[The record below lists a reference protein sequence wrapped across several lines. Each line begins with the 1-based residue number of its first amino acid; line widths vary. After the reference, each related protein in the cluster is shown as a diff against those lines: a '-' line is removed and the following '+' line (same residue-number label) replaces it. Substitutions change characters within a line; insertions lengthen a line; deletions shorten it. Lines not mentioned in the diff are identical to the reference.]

1 MTTLADPGSV
11 DGTGGVIGT
20 RRCALAYLESSPQS
34 FLLVC
39 QDVFVVG
46 LADEMLRDQI
56 LQLCSIIL
64 LSGERWREQRRPPS
78 LQVPEH
84 CNHFD
89 RRAPA
94 DAGYLCVPPTLRI
107 LKEVVSSY
115 VPEEENGDGENPEG
129 PTAVILGVVANLF
142 QKVIELLARRLR
154 RQPEEGKQV
163 FDGFLNCPQT

>member
-1 MTTLADPGSV
+1 M
-11 DGTGGVIGT
+11 
-20 RRCALAYLESSPQS
+20 CAWSHVESCSPQS

-46 LADEMLRDQI
+46 LADEMLRNRI
-56 LQLCSIIL
+56 LQLCSSIL
-64 LSGERWREQRRPPS
+64 LSGERWGEERRPLPAAS
-78 LQVPEH
+78 GTLTVLTG
-84 CNHFD
+84 
-89 RRAPA
+89 APA

-115 VPEEENGDGENPEG
+115 IPEEENGDWENPED

-163 FDGFLNCPQT
+163 LWWTS